1 MSGAPATDVKARTRS
16 ARVTIALAAFAL
28 LGVAGVGCGGGEDFA
43 NEPRPPV
50 TVEITGVIT
59 NERVTV
65 APNQFGAGPVS
76 LTISNQTP
84 DSHTIILEGEEIDT
98 EEVGPINPMDTATL
112 QKTLPEGTYEVSA
125 ESREGISGDIAP
137 GEIVVG
143 QERSTGSDDLLL
155 P

>member
-1 MSGAPATDVKARTRS
+1 MKARTRS
-16 ARVTIALAAFAL
+16 ARVTIALGAAAL
-28 LGVAGVGCGGGEDFA
+28 LALAGAGCGGGEDFA

-50 TVEITGVIT
+50 TLEVTGVIT
-59 NERVTV
+59 DDRVTV
-65 APNQFGAGPVS
+65 APDQFGAGPVS

-84 DSHTIILEGEEIDT
+84 DSHTILLEGEEIDT

-125 ESREGISGDIAP
+125 ESREGVFSDIAP
-137 GEIVVG
+137 AEIDVG
-143 QERSTGSDDLLL
+143 QERSTGSDDLQL